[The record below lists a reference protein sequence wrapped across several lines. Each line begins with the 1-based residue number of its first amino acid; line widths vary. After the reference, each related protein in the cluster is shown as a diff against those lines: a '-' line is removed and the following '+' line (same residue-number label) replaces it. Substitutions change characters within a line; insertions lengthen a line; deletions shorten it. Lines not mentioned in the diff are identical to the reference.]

1 MTRDDTPSV
10 GELAAEV
17 AELRARIDAL
27 EALPRGARVP
37 RLKVMDLVPALQELV
52 ADSGSGLSA
61 GVAVYAGVGPR
72 GDGQIAWQMAR
83 RWADVLAADRIR
95 SGRLLAAL
103 SNPGRLE
110 IVGELLAGPISRQEL
125 SERLD
130 QSSAGQLN
138 HHLREL
144 LTAGLVQQPRRGFYQ
159 VAPHHVVPIVT
170 LLSCAI
176 DLASDSAAPEADG
189 SPGRD

>member
-10 GELAAEV
+10 SSLAAEV
-17 AELRARIDAL
+17 AELRARIDVL
-27 EALPRGARVP
+27 EASPRRAGVP
-37 RLKVMDLVPALQELV
+37 RLNVMDLVSALQELV
-52 ADSGSGLSA
+52 ADGGSGLSG
-61 GVAVYAGVGPR
+61 GVVVYAGVGPR
-72 GDGQIAWQMAR
+72 GNGQIAWQMAH

-95 SGRLLAAL
+95 SGRALAAL
-103 SNPGRLE
+103 GNPARLE

-144 LTAGLVQQPRRGFYQ
+144 LTAGLVQQPRRGVYE
-159 VAPHHVVPIVT
+159 VRPHHVVPILT

-176 DLASDSAAPEADG
+176 DLASDPSASETGPAET
-189 SPGRD
+189 